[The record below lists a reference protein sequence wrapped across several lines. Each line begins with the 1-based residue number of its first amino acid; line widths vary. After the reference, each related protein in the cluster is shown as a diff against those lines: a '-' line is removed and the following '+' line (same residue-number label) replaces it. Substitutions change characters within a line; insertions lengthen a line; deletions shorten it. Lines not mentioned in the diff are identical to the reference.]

1 MEIKI
6 MICFK
11 EKLHCSTNNVTCVRR
26 SKEESIIVTQIMLR
40 GCAIVRSPIL
50 IASSTCYK
58 LFSKCITDVCLW
70 HLLLEYM
77 QNHFPHR
84 KVFQFIFYDINMT

>member
-6 MICFK
+6 MICFR
-11 EKLHCSTNNVTCVRR
+11 EKLCSTNNVTCVRR